1 MRIIGI
7 DPGTK
12 ITGIGIIDVS
22 ERGDFSPVFFTSLK
36 FKDSLDNVIFQFY
49 TGIKDIVEEYK
60 PDVAVIED
68 IFYAV
73 NVKSTIMLAHLRGSA
88 ITLFK
93 LNNMPVFS
101 YTPLDV
107 KKTIAGYGRAE
118 KEQVRFLVEN
128 LLNIDLKDYPLDVSD
143 ALALAI
149 CHANYAAFNY

>member
-12 ITGIGIIDVS
+12 ITGIGIIDVNQ
-22 ERGDFSPVFFTSLK
+22 RGDFSPVFFTSLK

-128 LLNIDLKDYPLDVSD
+128 LLNIDLKDYPYDVSD

>member
-12 ITGIGIIDVS
+12 ITGIGIIDVNQ
-22 ERGDFSPVFFTSLK
+22 RGDFSPVFFTSLK

-128 LLNIDLKDYPLDVSD
+128 LLNIDLKNYPLDVSD

>member
-12 ITGIGIIDVS
+12 ITGVGIIDVNN
-22 ERGDFSPVFFTSLK
+22 RGDFSPVFFTSLK

-49 TGIKDIVEEYK
+49 TGIKEIVEEFK

-73 NVKSTIMLAHLRGSA
+73 NVRSTIMLAHLRGSA

-93 LNNMPVFS
+93 LKSMPVFS
-101 YTPLDV
+101 YSPLDV
-107 KKTIAGYGRAE
+107 KKTIAGYGRAD

-128 LLNIDLKDYPLDVSD
+128 LLNIDLKDYPYDVSD

-149 CHANYAAFNY
+149 CHASYSSFNY

>member
-12 ITGIGIIDVS
+12 ITGIGIIDVNQ
-22 ERGDFSPVFFTSLK
+22 RGDFSPVFFTSLK

-128 LLNIDLKDYPLDVSD
+128 LLNIDLKNYPYDVSD

>member
-1 MRIIGI
+1 MRIIGV

-12 ITGIGIIDVS
+12 VTGVGIIDVNDG
-22 ERGDFSPVFFTSLK
+22 GDFSPVFFAPLK
-36 FKDSLDNVIFQFY
+36 FKDNLDNVIFQFF
-49 TGIKDIVEEYK
+49 TQLKDIVEEYK
-60 PDVAVIED
+60 PDIAVIED

-73 NVKSTIMLAHLRGSA
+73 NIKSTIMLAHLRGSA

-93 LNNMPVFS
+93 LNNMPVYS

-118 KEQVRFLVEN
+118 KEQVKFLVEH
-128 LLNIDLKDYPLDVSD
+128 LLNIDLNGYPLDVSD

-149 CHANYAAFNY
+149 CHANYAMFG

>member
-1 MRIIGI
+1 MRILGV

-12 ITGIGIIDVS
+12 VTGVGIIDVN
-22 ERGDFSPVFFTSLK
+22 ERGDYSPVFFSSFK
-36 FKDSLDNVIFQFY
+36 FKDSLDNVIFQLFSNL
-49 TGIKDIVEEYK
+49 KKVLDEYN

-88 ITLFK
+88 IALFK
-93 LNNMPVFS
+93 LHNLPVFS

-118 KEQVRFLVEN
+118 KEQVKFLVEN
-128 LLNIDLKDYPLDVSD
+128 LLNVDLTDYPLDVSD

-149 CHANYAAFNY
+149 CHASYLTFNF

>member
-22 ERGDFSPVFFTSLK
+22 ERGDFSPVFFTSLE

>member
-12 ITGIGIIDVS
+12 ITGIGIIDVDN
-22 ERGDFSPVFFTSLK
+22 RGDFSPVFFTYLK

-49 TGIKDIVEEYK
+49 TGIKDIVEEFK
-60 PDVAVIED
+60 PDIAVIED

-118 KEQVRFLVEN
+118 KEQVKFLVEN
-128 LLNIDLKDYPLDVSD
+128 LLNVDLSGYPNDVSD

-149 CHANYAAFNY
+149 CHANYQAFNF

>member
-12 ITGIGIIDVS
+12 ITGVGIIDVDK
-22 ERGDFSPVFFTSLK
+22 RGDFSPVFFTSLK
-36 FKDSLDNVIFQFY
+36 FKDSLDNVIYQFF
-49 TGIKDIVEEYK
+49 TGLKEIVEEFK
-60 PDVAVIED
+60 PDIAVIED

-93 LNNMPVFS
+93 LYQLPVYS

-128 LLNIDLKDYPLDVSD
+128 LLNIDLKEYPYDVSD

-149 CHANYAAFNY
+149 CHANYEAFNF

>member
-12 ITGIGIIDVS
+12 ITGIGIIDVNQ
-22 ERGDFSPVFFTSLK
+22 RGGFSPVFFTSLK

-49 TGIKDIVEEYK
+49 TGIKEIVEEYK

-128 LLNIDLKDYPLDVSD
+128 LLNIDLKDYPYDVSD